1 MTSASTNASQQPSL
15 WSEWAEA
22 TDLQRA
28 HFDTVAGHY
37 AWSRTCSGCG
47 EGDFI
52 ERRQKPANHD
62 RGLSGRRM
70 PVLPEV
76 IEEGAQPAR
85 FRTPA
90 GRVHICAIPQAKR
103 KN

>member
-1 MTSASTNASQQPSL
+1 MTDASTATGQQPSL

-28 HFDTVAGHY
+28 HFNTLAGHY
-37 AWSRTCSGCG
+37 AWSRVCSRCG

-52 ERRQKPANHD
+52 ERRQKPVNSD
-62 RGLSGRRM
+62 SGLTGRRM

-76 IEEGAQPAR
+76 IEEGARPGP

-90 GRVHICAIPQAKR
+90 NRVHICAKAAPKR
-103 KN
+103 KR

>member
-1 MTSASTNASQQPSL
+1 MTEASTPAAQEPSL

-22 TDLQRA
+22 TELQRA
-28 HFDTVAGHY
+28 HFNTLAGHY
-37 AWSRTCSGCG
+37 AWSRICSRCG

-52 ERRQKPANHD
+52 ERRQKPINQD
-62 RGLSGRRM
+62 SRLSGRRM

-76 IEEGAQPAR
+76 IQEGTQRGR

-90 GRVHICAIPQAKR
+90 NRVHICAPVTNR

>member
-1 MTSASTNASQQPSL
+1 MTDASTPIGQAPSL

-28 HFDTVAGHY
+28 HFNTLAGHR
-37 AWSRTCSGCG
+37 AWSRVCSGCG

-52 ERRQKPANHD
+52 ERRQKPANDD

-76 IEEGAQPAR
+76 IEEGVKRGR

-90 GRVHICAIPQAKR
+90 HRIHTCVKQASKR